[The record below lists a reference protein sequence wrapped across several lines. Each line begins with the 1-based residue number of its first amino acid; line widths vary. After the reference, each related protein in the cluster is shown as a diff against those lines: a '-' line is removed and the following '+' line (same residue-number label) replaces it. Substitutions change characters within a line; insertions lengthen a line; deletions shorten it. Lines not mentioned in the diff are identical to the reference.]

1 MKFFNELP
9 QQQWLTKPD
18 GNILETLTD
27 SRVLATA
34 GGASLEAVLEKYL
47 WTQYRST
54 FGIASSVNGVVKFYA
69 PDADGKAGAEA
80 PQLGTNR
87 QLVRLGLVALAA
99 TGIEYIPN
107 DASSTCFWAWRPSLW
122 PTSARTSFLSSPSK
136 GDVTYAH
143 A

>member
-107 DASSTCFWAWRPSLW
+107 GRVQYLLLGMAAVS
-122 PTSARTSFLSSPSK
+122 
-136 GDVTYAH
+136 VAH
-143 A
+143 IGQDLIPQFTK